1 MTHERLYAA
10 SERPLPF
17 RKPQQCKGRR
27 HNETA
32 ELDGRVPALLHGR
45 EWSFVDADEEEK
57 INVTNHHDGVTAGR
71 ARMRRLRRDN
81 ERSWTDHGAELAAQ
95 HVRGKP
101 DGTDDADDG
110 Q

>member
-1 MTHERLYAA
+1 MTHEGLYAA

-17 RKPQQCKGRR
+17 RKPQQGQGCR

-32 ELDGRVPALLHGR
+32 ELDGRVPALLHDR
-45 EWSFVDADEEEK
+45 EWSVDDEEEK
-57 INVTNHHDGVTAGR
+57 INVTNPHDGVAAGR
-71 ARMRRLRRDN
+71 AHMRELRRDN
-81 ERSWTDHGAELAAQ
+81 KRSGTDHGAELAAQ